1 MVGRTGIYELNDDIV
16 ISSLKFIRP
25 QEYVLNEELSK
36 QIQIQ
41 GTAVMK
47 EARDEFLATSNKL
60 TQEASQAPDTSATG
74 SDYWEKFNKAHQ
86 IYIKKY
92 QTGLG
97 LYLKGKSGMY
107 TKKDNSTTDLYN
119 IIIDFTYESKT
130 GGGI

>member
-47 EARDEFLATSNKL
+47 EARDEFLATINQL
-60 TQEASQAPDTSATG
+60 TQEASQTPDTSATG

-107 TKKDNSTTDLYN
+107 TKKDNSATDLYN

>member
-16 ISSLKFIRP
+16 ISSLKFIKP

-36 QIQIQ
+36 QIQGQ
-41 GTAVMK
+41 GIKVMK
-47 EARDEFLATSNKL
+47 EARDKFLATINQL
-60 TQEASQAPDTSATG
+60 TQEASQAPDASITG

-86 IYIKKY
+86 TYVERY
-92 QTGLG
+92 QKGLG

-107 TKKDNSTTDLYN
+107 TKKNNSATDLYN